1 MKIQSGMKQ
10 NTQTS
15 HSVKTCLTRER
26 TTEYPQRIKMINNKQ
41 MILLKLFGW
50 RVNTNYTIEKLLKA
64 PKKHYIVKI
73 ATTKNIGSRTMSY
86 LFKCMLTKIC
96 C

>member
-1 MKIQSGMKQ
+1 
-10 NTQTS
+10 
-15 HSVKTCLTRER
+15 
-26 TTEYPQRIKMINNKQ
+26 
-41 MILLKLFGW
+41 MILLKLLGW
-50 RVNTNYTIEKLLKA
+50 RVNTNYTIGKLLKA